1 MLLGLS
7 SAAAPDA
14 ALDELLDAAVRRGL
28 GALELRDGDA
38 HGVMPGDGGVSAM
51 AAAERAAAAN
61 VTLSGYRSDRVAH
74 DLALAR
80 LSYAL
85 GAPVILDG
93 PDDVV
98 TRIDR
103 ARQMVAA
110 GGDVAV
116 VLRGDSVADDAA
128 LVAAAGLGLAW
139 EANPAFGSLGAIAES
154 LLQQYPSWLRHIR
167 LIGGGPETEMQH
179 GKGVGELMR
188 QLALAGY
195 DGKLILAPSTPG
207 YRIAWRNWLGRHRG
221 WGCGSKAT
229 ESSLVQLSDQATT
242 GGKP

>member
-1 MLLGLS
+1 MRLGLS

-14 ALDELLDAAVRRGL
+14 TLDELLDAAVGRGL

-38 HGVMPGDGGVSAM
+38 HGVTPDDDVPSATL
-51 AAAERAAAAN
+51 AAERAAAAQ
-61 VTLSGYRSDRVAH
+61 VALSGYRTARSEH

-93 PDDVV
+93 PDDLV

-103 ARQMVAA
+103 ARQMVAVGA
-110 GGDVAV
+110 NVAV

-128 LVAAAGLGLAW
+128 LVAAAGLALAW
-139 EANPAFGSLGAIAES
+139 EADPSFGPLGTIAES
-154 LLQQYPSWLRHIR
+154 LLQQFPGELRHIR
-167 LIGGGPETEMQH
+167 LIGGGPEAEMQH

-188 QLALAGY
+188 HLALAGY
-195 DGKLILAPSTPG
+195 AGTLVLAPSTPR
-207 YRIAWRNWLGRHRG
+207 YRVAWRNWLGRQRG
-221 WGCGSKAT
+221 WGCGSKT
-229 ESSLVQLSDQATT
+229 TDSSLVQLADPATT
-242 GGKP
+242 GGEP

>member
-14 ALDELLDAAVRRGL
+14 TLRELLDAAVRRGL
-28 GALELRDGDA
+28 SALELRDGDA
-38 HGVMPGDGGVSAM
+38 HGVVPGDGGASAR
-51 AAAERAAAAN
+51 AAVERAVAAK
-61 VTLSGYRSDRVAH
+61 VTLSGYRSARVAH

-93 PDDVV
+93 PDDVA

-103 ARQMVAA
+103 AKQMVAA

-116 VLRGDSVADDAA
+116 VLRGDPVADDAA
-128 LVAAAGLGLAW
+128 LIAAAGLALAW
-139 EANPAFGSLGAIAES
+139 EANPTFGPLGTTAEA
-154 LLQQYPSWLRHIR
+154 LLQQYPGELRHIR

-179 GKGVGELMR
+179 GKGIGELMR

-195 DGKLILAPSTPG
+195 GGTFILAPSTPG
-207 YRIAWRNWLGRHRG
+207 YRVAWRNWLGHRRG
-221 WGCGSKAT
+221 WGCGSKTT
-229 ESSLVQLSDQATT
+229 ESLPVHLSDQATT